1 MKKTKTILAIA
12 GVIALVS
19 LYVVTFIFA
28 IIDDP
33 RTFRLLGTALGATF
47 VIPIT
52 IWVIGIFV
60 RLSSPADSPIDN
72 TENNEKQ
79 RDKDSEE
86 QSKQ

>member
-1 MKKTKTILAIA
+1 MKNLKPVLAIA

-19 LYVVTFIFA
+19 LYVVTFVFA

-33 RTFRLLGTALGATF
+33 RTFRFLGAALGATII
-47 VIPIT
+47 IPVT
-52 IWVIGIFV
+52 IWVIGIFT
-60 RLSSPADSPIDN
+60 RLSSSSNHPVYDSKNDKDN
-72 TENNEKQ
+72 